1 MAYAAAAQNAVE
13 RGVKEAAVARFRQHD
28 IAFLRR
34 QLVHQLIIPAAF
46 RQQLALQ
53 LRTLTHRF
61 QRVGFVIVRRA
72 RAAGF
77 NILVIP
83 AILEP
88 DNQHTRGASG
98 GDGGINIVDNRPG
111 SGDVKAGEIQITAP
125 LA

>member
-88 DNQHTRGASG
+88 DNQHTRG

-111 SGDVKAGEIQITAP
+111 SGDVKAGEIQITAR